1 MTTKQRDRVDF
12 IRGFV
17 SPDQRISLTE
27 LTRSKGWRD
36 DLVNCDIMEVVDR
49 NDTAA
54 YLVSPEGM
62 RALLRTIDLLEEEV
76 ERTQIYLLF
85 SSRQQMNDWSS
96 GERLANKAKQYLDS
110 KEAVLKGVLDAD
122 Q

>member
-1 MTTKQRDRVDF
+1 MTTKQRDRVEF

-49 NDTAA
+49 SDTAA

-62 RALLRTIDLLEEEV
+62 KALLKAIDLLEEEA
-76 ERTQIYLLF
+76 ERTQIDLLF
-85 SSRQQMNDWSS
+85 SSRQHLNDWSS
-96 GERLANKAKQYLDS
+96 GERLATKAKQYLDS
-110 KEAVLKGVLDAD
+110 REAALKGVLNVD